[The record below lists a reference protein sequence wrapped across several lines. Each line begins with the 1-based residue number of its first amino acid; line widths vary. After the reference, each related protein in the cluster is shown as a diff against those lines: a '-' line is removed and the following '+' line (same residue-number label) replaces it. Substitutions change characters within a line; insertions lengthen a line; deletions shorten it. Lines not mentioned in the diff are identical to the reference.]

1 MEFGNIAANFVG
13 LCFVKIKSMKITK
26 DGFDIEYTGFAY
38 NSLIMDFVK
47 RINEEKLVDKEIIDY
62 GISWNDESLTA
73 HFYDKDYYNP
83 HEDKTDGELPPF

>member
-1 MEFGNIAANFVG
+1 
-13 LCFVKIKSMKITK
+13 
-26 DGFDIEYTGFAY
+26 
-38 NSLIMDFVK
+38 MDFVK

>member
-1 MEFGNIAANFVG
+1 MNIV
-13 LCFVKIKSMKITK
+13 VK
-26 DGFDIEYTGFAY
+26 
-38 NSLIMDFVK
+38 SLNQRIGYMVIMDFVK

>member
-1 MEFGNIAANFVG
+1 MLQRYHASDFI
-13 LCFVKIKSMKITK
+13 S
-26 DGFDIEYTGFAY
+26 FDIEYTGFAY